1 MKQNFKSFLG
11 IDPSYHE
18 VYELY
23 CIAEPTCETSA
34 LFTKQQDRNTP
45 NVIIT
50 SLAGEQLLL
59 TPKSAMALRRWLQ
72 DEHMAGVDAE
82 TYYAMKQA
90 AEKDE

>member
-1 MKQNFKSFLG
+1 MG